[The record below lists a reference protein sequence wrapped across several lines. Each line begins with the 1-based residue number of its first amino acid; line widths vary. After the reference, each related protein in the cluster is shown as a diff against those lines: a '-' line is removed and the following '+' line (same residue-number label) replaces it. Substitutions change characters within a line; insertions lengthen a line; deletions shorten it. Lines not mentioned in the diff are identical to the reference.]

1 MAAKIP
7 TILERNLAFALR
19 TCLVNTS
26 ASTGTKLYGSW
37 LGGLLAL
44 SLLGA
49 SACREREEDSPER
62 AVQEF
67 VDRMQ
72 RVHGD
77 AEKSKAAFELLAA
90 EARANLEERAKRAS
104 AAVGQVVRPE
114 EMLAPSRFYLS
125 FTPRSWSTREG
136 AGWAIVTA
144 FGESARERKEIRC
157 LREDD
162 RWKVVLDLPDLPP
175 IERRQDVP

>member
-1 MAAKIP
+1 VNELP
-7 TILERNLAFALR
+7 LRSTNRALIR
-19 TCLVNTS
+19 AL
-26 ASTGTKLYGSW
+26 L
-37 LGGLLAL
+37 LLATA
-44 SLLGA
+44 LL
-49 SACREREEDSPER
+49 ACAEREEDSPER

-67 VDRMQ
+67 IDRMQ

-77 AEKSKAAFELLAA
+77 IEKSKAAFDLLARDA
-90 EARANLEERAKRAS
+90 QSNLEERAKRAS

-136 AGWAIVTA
+136 PGWAIVTA
-144 FGESARERKEIRC
+144 YGESPREQKEVRC
-157 LREDD
+157 LREGD

-175 IERRQDVP
+175 IEQRRDQL